1 MELLEAIG
9 RSRPTCKGN
18 IRMSGRGMYVDCC
31 GCSGEARLE
40 ARGCFNGLA
49 ERVIPGF
56 SGDIILMERTD
67 RMYTGTPV
75 EALVA
80 ISEIR
85 DDIHT
90 LEEGGGLSGLSMK
103 NRARAK
109 RIISGIR
116 SKLNQDP
123 FLITC
128 SEREIRAEISGVAG
142 KGSKPVRE
150 MLERVVEGVVR
161 TRRRLEKEGGT
172 PG

>member
-1 MELLEAIG
+1 
-9 RSRPTCKGN
+9 
-18 IRMSGRGMYVDCC
+18 MSGRGMYVDCS

-40 ARGCFNGLA
+40 AKGCFNGLA

-56 SGDIILMERTD
+56 SGEIILMGLTD
-67 RMYTGTPV
+67 RMYTGTAV

-80 ISEIR
+80 ISEVR
-85 DDIHT
+85 DDIDT
-90 LEEGGGLSGLSMK
+90 LEGGGGLTGLSMK
-103 NRARAK
+103 DRSRAK
-109 RIISGIR
+109 RLISSIR
-116 SKLNQDP
+116 SKLDQDP

-128 SEREIRAEISGVAG
+128 GEKELRKDISCISG

-161 TRRRLEKEGGT
+161 TRRRLEKEGGA

>member
-1 MELLEAIG
+1 MELFEALG

-18 IRMSGRGMYVDCC
+18 IRMSGRGMYVDCS

-40 ARGCFNGLA
+40 SIGCFNGLA

-56 SGDIILMERTD
+56 SGDIILMDRTD

-85 DDIHT
+85 DDIKT
-90 LEEGGGLSGLSMK
+90 LEEGGGLSGLSLRD
-103 NRARAK
+103 RARVK
-109 RIISGIR
+109 RIISSIR
-116 SKLNQDP
+116 SKLDEDP
-123 FLITC
+123 YLITC
-128 SEREIRAEISGVAG
+128 NEKEIRTDISGISG
-142 KGSKPVRE
+142 RGSKPIRQ
-150 MLERVVEGVVR
+150 MLDRVVEGVVR
-161 TRRRLEKEGGT
+161 TRRRLEKEGTT

>member
-1 MELLEAIG
+1 MELLEALG
-9 RSRPTCKGN
+9 RSRPACKGN
-18 IRMSGRGMYVDCC
+18 IRMSGRGMYVDCS

-40 ARGCFNGLA
+40 ATGCFNGLA

-56 SGDIILMERTD
+56 SGDIILMDRTD

-85 DDIHT
+85 DDIDT
-90 LEEGGGLSGLSMK
+90 LEGGLSGLSLK
-103 NRARAK
+103 DRNRAK
-109 RIISGIR
+109 RMISSIR
-116 SKLNQDP
+116 SKLDEDP

-128 SEREIRAEISGVAG
+128 NEREIRAEISGISG

-150 MLERVVEGVVR
+150 MLDRVVEGVVR
-161 TRRRLEKEGGT
+161 TRRRLEKEGPA